1 MTAERRDGGKA
12 ERRNGGTAD
21 EGSPG
26 TTGLRSSGE
35 PSAVPPSRRP
45 AVLPDP
51 LAPCV
56 HCGFCLPAC
65 PTYIAT
71 GDEADSPRGRIVLMR
86 TLERNEIG
94 ADDAALT
101 QHLDACLGCRGCEPV
116 CPSGVAYGR
125 GLEQARARLF
135 EERGL
140 PPLAR
145 TVLGVFRHAALWR
158 PLFTAARALR
168 AAGLPRLMA
177 GTGRFGFGMGMLE
190 ASRRRHWPEDN
201 GRHQAGAPGAPSAGA
216 SDGSVPGAAVPA
228 PPRPTVA
235 LFRGCV
241 MDTLFR
247 HVNAATRRA
256 LEFNG
261 YDVIDVEGQACCGAL
276 HEHAGDRAGAA
287 ALARLNLAAL
297 SDSADYIVTNS
308 AGCGALLKDY
318 GHLLHDD
325 AAAVALAAKVRDVSE
340 LLAAAGPRPGAP
352 LALDV
357 AYDAPCHLQHAQ
369 RVHDAP
375 LAVLRA
381 IPELRLRLLPG
392 SDQCCGSAGIY
403 SVLRP
408 AMARAVLAT
417 KIEAIAAAEPRPRVV
432 ATGNPGCLM
441 QIGAGLI
448 AAGLDIAVAHPVELL
463 DESYRRL
470 SSLPSPSRPDPLSVH
485 QWPPAFSST
494 STASSSTT
502 SRSTATR

>member
-1 MTAERRDGGKA
+1 MAGPRDG
-12 ERRNGGTAD
+12 
-21 EGSPG
+21 
-26 TTGLRSSGE
+26 
-35 PSAVPPSRRP
+35 
-45 AVLPDP
+45 DP
-51 LAPCV
+51 LGPCV
-56 HCGFCLPAC
+56 HCGFCLPSC
-65 PTYIAT
+65 PTYLAT

-86 TLERNEIG
+86 ALERNEIG
-94 ADDAALT
+94 SDDDALA

-125 GLEQARARLF
+125 GLEMARERLF

-145 TVLGVFRHAALWR
+145 TVLGVFRYEALWR
-158 PLFTAARALR
+158 PLFTAARAFR
-168 AAGLPRLMA
+168 ATGLPRLMSGA
-177 GTGRFGFGMGMLE
+177 GPVGFGMGMLA
-190 ASRRRHWPEDN
+190 ASGQRRR
-201 GRHQAGAPGAPSAGA
+201 AGARVTPNVTLSPSP
-216 SDGSVPGAAVPA
+216 S
-228 PPRPTVA
+228 RPTVA

-247 HVNAATRRA
+247 HVNDATRRT

-261 YDVIDVEGQACCGAL
+261 YHVIEVGGQSCCGAL
-276 HEHAGDRAGAA
+276 HEHAGDRAAAA
-287 ALARLNLAAL
+287 ALARRNVAAL
-297 SDSADYIVTNS
+297 AGSADYVVTNS

-318 GHLLHDD
+318 GHLLHGDD
-325 AAAVALAAKVRDVSE
+325 EAAAFGAKVRDVSE

-352 LALDV
+352 LDLDV

-381 IPELRLRLLPG
+381 IPGLEPRLLPG

-408 AMARAVLAT
+408 AMARAVLSS
-417 KIEAIAAAEPRPRVV
+417 KIEAIAAADPRPRVV

-448 AAGLDIAVAHPVELL
+448 AAGLDVALAHPVELL
-463 DESYRRL
+463 DASYGAL
-470 SSLPSPSRPDPLSVH
+470 KSVKRE
-485 QWPPAFSST
+485 A
-494 STASSSTT
+494 
-502 SRSTATR
+502 